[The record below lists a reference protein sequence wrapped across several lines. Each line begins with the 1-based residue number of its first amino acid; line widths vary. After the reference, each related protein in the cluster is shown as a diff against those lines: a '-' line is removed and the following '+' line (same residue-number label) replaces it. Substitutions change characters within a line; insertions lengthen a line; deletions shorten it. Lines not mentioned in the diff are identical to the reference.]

1 MCVCLCVR
9 VNCGNDSSSVRRQE
23 ATSVAT
29 VVTALHCI
37 SDPPLPSL
45 LLLLPGLLPAAAT
58 VTPPHCTHYT
68 CLPHPSTPFSLPF
81 SSHCSAATTSRRWWA
96 CLSPLTLAAESP
108 GRRDIE
114 NKYLKGGGTQLSQMC
129 RNRHSIPPSE
139 ANVSKAR
146 GLLFVFSSE
155 ALWVVY

>member
-1 MCVCLCVR
+1 MSGDRKQHPPPSL
-9 VNCGNDSSSVRRQE
+9 SRRC
-23 ATSVAT
+23 
-29 VVTALHCI
+29 TASQIHRSPRCCCSCQGCNQLLPP
-37 SDPPLPSL
+37 SPLP
-45 LLLLPGLLPAAAT
+45 T
-58 VTPPHCTHYT
+58 VPTTHVYLSPP
-68 CLPHPSTPFSLPF
+68 PFL

-96 CLSPLTLAAESP
+96 YLSPLTLAAESP
-108 GRRDIE
+108 GRRDVE

-155 ALWVVY
+155 ALCVVY